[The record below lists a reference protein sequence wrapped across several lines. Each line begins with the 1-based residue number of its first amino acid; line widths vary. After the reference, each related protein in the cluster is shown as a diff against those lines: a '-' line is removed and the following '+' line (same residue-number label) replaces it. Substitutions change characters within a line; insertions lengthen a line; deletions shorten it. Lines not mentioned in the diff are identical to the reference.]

1 VRRGEIWGAEAP
13 EVGRRPYLVLTR
25 DAAIP
30 LVNAILAVPATRTV
44 RRIPTEAAIGPDE
57 GRPDAGALTLDNATG
72 MPKAFFVERISELGP
87 DLMASVCRALAHAA
101 SC

>member
-1 VRRGEIWGAEAP
+1 MRRGEIWWADAP

-30 LVNAILAVPATRTV
+30 VVNAVLAVPATRTV
-44 RRIPTEAAIGPDE
+44 RGIPTEVPIGPHE
-57 GRPDAGALTLDNATG
+57 GMPEACALTLDNLTA

-87 DLMASVCRALAHAA
+87 DLMASVCRALARAA